1 MDVFDVLRK
10 KLRERMN
17 DIADAV
23 STGGCADIEE
33 YRRQCGVIE
42 GLAHAERDLLD
53 MKASY
58 EASEDN

>member
-1 MDVFDVLRK
+1 MDNLDVLRR

-23 STGGCADIEE
+23 STGSCKSYEE
-33 YRRQCGVIE
+33 YQRLCGVIE

-53 MKASY
+53 MKDQMERS
-58 EASEDN
+58 DD